1 MRPAAGWIPSRGEG
15 RSPAIPFRQYQRNP
29 DPGLSSEFC
38 PMPSTSPLVQSPG
51 PSAPGPSFF
60 LENRLGSCFPGP
72 PTATASSLIP
82 PDTNLT
88 VRSLLNTPQCFL
100 HAPGNEQAPGPGITG
115 LTCWALA
122 TPPQPHLATALCPI
136 SRPMRFWC
144 FVLHFKYI
152 SLSSSFSSKPLQLPF
167 PLSGALSFP
176 IAPCALVWLTPA
188 HPVRLLSPGLC
199 FPPHCSDSLV
209 LSSLHSF
216 PSRPAQ
222 H

>member
-72 PTATASSLIP
+72 PTVTASSLIP

-88 VRSLLNTPQCFL
+88 VRSLLNTPRQCFL

-122 TPPQPHLATALCPI
+122 TPPSPPSLILPRPSVQSPDLCGFGVSFCI
-136 SRPMRFWC
+136 SNTFLSLPLSPLSLCSCRSLC
-144 FVLHFKYI
+144 LEH
-152 SLSSSFSSKPLQLPF
+152 SLSPSPHARW
-167 PLSGALSFP
+167 SG
-176 IAPCALVWLTPA
+176 
-188 HPVRLLSPGLC
+188 
-199 FPPHCSDSLV
+199 
-209 LSSLHSF
+209 
-216 PSRPAQ
+216 
-222 H
+222 

>member
-15 RSPAIPFRQYQRNP
+15 RSPAIPFHQYQRNP

-122 TPPQPHLATALCPI
+122 TPPSPPA
-136 SRPMRFWC
+136 
-144 FVLHFKYI
+144 
-152 SLSSSFSSKPLQLPF
+152 SSCHG
-167 PLSGALSFP
+167 PLSNLQTYAV
-176 IAPCALVWLTPA
+176 LVFRFAFQIHFSLFLF
-188 HPVRLLSPGLC
+188 LL
-199 FPPHCSDSLV
+199 
-209 LSSLHSF
+209 
-216 PSRPAQ
+216 
-222 H
+222 